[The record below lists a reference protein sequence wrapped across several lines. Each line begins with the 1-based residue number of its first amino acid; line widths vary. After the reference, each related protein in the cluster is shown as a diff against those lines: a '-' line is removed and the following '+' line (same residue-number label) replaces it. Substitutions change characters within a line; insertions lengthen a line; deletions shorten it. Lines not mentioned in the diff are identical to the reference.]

1 MMLKYFT
8 NALEGN
14 ASQSLAIN
22 PRHVVNVF
30 ESVITYKDTEDNI
43 TEVIPVTSIY
53 TATGVVYNVTDNYL
67 DVVARFNE
75 RD

>member
-1 MMLKYFT
+1 MLKYFT

-22 PRHVVNVF
+22 SRHVVNVF

-43 TEVIPVTSIY
+43 TEIIPVTSIY

-67 DVVARFNE
+67 DVVTRLNE

>member
-1 MMLKYFT
+1 MLKYFT

-22 PRHVVNVF
+22 PDHVVTVYENNLTF
-30 ESVITYKDTEDNI
+30 KDAEDNV
-43 TEVIPVTSIY
+43 TEVQSVTSIF
-53 TATGVVYNVTDNYL
+53 TLNNITYNVTDTYL
-67 DVVARFNE
+67 DVVARLNE

>member
-22 PRHVVNVF
+22 SCHVVNVF

-43 TEVIPVTSIY
+43 TEIIPVTSIY

>member
-1 MMLKYFT
+1 MLKYFT

-22 PRHVVNVF
+22 PVHVVTVYENNLTF
-30 ESVITYKDTEDNI
+30 KDVEDNV
-43 TEVIPVTSIY
+43 TEVQPVTSIF
-53 TATGVVYNVTDNYL
+53 TVNNITYNVTDSYL
-67 DVVARFNE
+67 DVVARLNE